1 MATCAICEKR
11 IVARADLSVAGSE
24 VFHRWC
30 VRAEGTAH
38 SVLNKAKAAALAAD
52 MQKHQAAVE
61 AQQVL
66 ERRDALIRDLNAE
79 NRELQTKIGRLEREL
94 SQKGVTILAQQGQ
107 LYTATTDVARLER
120 ELASAR
126 AAEQAARSEAALH
139 QTIQRSRPVS
149 AGRDTVPLVPAE
161 VDERDPT
168 EVRMSLLD
176 LDLDKQE

>member
-1 MATCAICEKR
+1 MATCAICNGR
-11 IVARADLSVAGSE
+11 ILTRAELSVAGTE
-24 VFHRWC
+24 VFHKRC
-30 VRAEGTAH
+30 IRTHGTANT
-38 SVLNKAKAAALAAD
+38 VLTRSQRDALEADAKR
-52 MQKHQAAVE
+52 HHAAVE

-66 ERRDALIRDLNAE
+66 ERRDALIRDLNDE
-79 NRELQTKIGRLEREL
+79 NRDLTKQIATLERDL
-94 SQKGVTILAQQGQ
+94 TSKGVTILAQRSQ
-107 LYTATTDVARLER
+107 LTQLTADVARLAR
-120 ELASAR
+120 ELDEALR
-126 AAEQAARSEAALH
+126 LRDAAISEAALH